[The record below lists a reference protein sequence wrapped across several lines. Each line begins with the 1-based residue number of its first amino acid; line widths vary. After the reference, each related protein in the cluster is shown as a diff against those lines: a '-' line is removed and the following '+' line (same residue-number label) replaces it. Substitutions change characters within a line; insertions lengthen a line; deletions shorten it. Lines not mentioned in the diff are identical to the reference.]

1 MTEKTERNAELRR
14 MAEANMSRAE
24 LCRYF
29 GLTPKRVSKILTR
42 DGKGEK
48 LAAERAARD
57 AAIIAAARSGNE
69 TMSAI
74 GERFRVSG
82 TRVAEI
88 LAAAGVP
95 PPRGKKRYSPLYSRD
110 ETPWTDQE
118 IAILRREWD
127 AGTTTAA
134 IAKSI
139 GRNKNMVISKVHR
152 LALPSRPSPIRRSEG
167 LPERN
172 AAIRAAYAT
181 GETTAALARRFG
193 LHQVTVCNI
202 VGGSERPAPPPAGF
216 LTLPPLPSIAAIPRP
231 APPVASLT
239 PSTVPPRATTTPAPL
254 PAPRQ
259 LATPYVARPR
269 VVAPARIDT
278 PPRTPP
284 APVAAVVPAVPK
296 PRAEPV
302 ADAVLNWRAEG
313 WPEPNSPE
321 TLGGVVAAQGIAE
334 HPLAGRDARCC
345 QWPIGEPGR
354 PGFRYCD
361 APQTT
366 VRRLGPLGLPVFVP
380 SPYCEA
386 HRTASVTRYVSPGRA
401 VAGSAEGERAT
412 P

>member
-1 MTEKTERNAELRR
+1 MAEKTERNAELRR
-14 MAEANMSRAE
+14 MAEANMSRAD
-24 LCRYF
+24 LCRHF

-42 DGKGEK
+42 DGRGEK
-48 LAAERAARD
+48 LEAERAARN
-57 AAIIAAARSGNE
+57 AAIVAAARAGNE

-74 GERFRVSG
+74 GERFGVSG

-95 PPRGKKRYSPLYSRD
+95 PPRGKKRYSPLYNRD

-181 GETTAALARRFG
+181 GETKAALARRFA
-193 LHQVTVCNI
+193 LHQVTVCNL
-202 VGGSERPAPPPAGF
+202 VGGSDRPAPPPAGF
-216 LTLPPLPSIAAIPRP
+216 STLPPLPSIAAIPRP
-231 APPVASLT
+231 APLVASLP
-239 PSTVPPRATTTPAPL
+239 PSPVPPRATTPPAPL

-269 VVAPARIDT
+269 PIAPARPAA
-278 PPRTPP
+278 PPMTPP
-284 APVAAVVPAVPK
+284 APARHIAAPAEV
-296 PRAEPV
+296 EV
-302 ADAVLNWRAEG
+302 MDWRAKG
-313 WPEPNSPE
+313 WPEPGSPE

-345 QWPIGEPGR
+345 QWPLGEPGR

-361 APQTT
+361 DPQTT
-366 VRRLGPLGLPVFVP
+366 VRRLGPLGLPVFVA

-386 HRTASVTRYVSPGRA
+386 HRAASVTRYVAPGRA
-401 VAGSAEGERAT
+401 VAGSAEGDRAAV
-412 P
+412 